1 MAKKLILVVDR
12 DDDFGEK
19 AGVQTP
25 VIGVDACIK
34 AATDL
39 AIADPEDSDVNAL
52 FAAINFYKE
61 RVSEGYDEEDFQVAL
76 ICGAARVGYESDHAL
91 VEEFETVL
99 EEVNPESV
107 VLVSDG
113 AEDEFIYPVISSR
126 VKIDNK
132 RKVFVKQAPG
142 VEGTLYILGK
152 YMKDPAK
159 KQRFLA
165 PIGYA
170 ILAISIVYLIAN
182 AIRANDLEEFFLMS
196 TGTLIL
202 FIVGAL
208 VLIYSYDIVDRL
220 NNSLKRLVNNAKGT
234 SGLVFIIVA
243 AILIVVAL
251 VMGFY
256 SLDTVYTYRD
266 TQRVLVFIANALW
279 PFLFAFMVYYFG
291 SVFVGYLSDGHVR
304 YGSIVGCLYIVGAGL
319 IITGFVDFLL
329 DYTDVYS
336 SSTNGSMIEFI
347 GGVLFLVGA
356 VFIRSRLARTAEEQV
371 Q

>member
-1 MAKKLILVVDR
+1 MARKLILVVDR

-19 AGVQTP
+19 AGVETP
-25 VIGVDACIK
+25 VVGVDACIK

-61 RVSEGYDEEDFQVAL
+61 REAEGCRDEFQVAL
-76 ICGAARVGYESDHAL
+76 ICGAHRVGYQSDTAL
-91 VEEFETVL
+91 VAELDKVL
-99 EEVNPESV
+99 EQENPDSV

-126 VKIDNK
+126 VHIDSK
-132 RKVFVKQAPG
+132 RKVYVKQAPG

-152 YMKDPAK
+152 YMRDPDK

-165 PIGYA
+165 PIGFA
-170 ILAISIVYLIAN
+170 ILAISVVYLIAN
-182 AIRANDLEEFFLMS
+182 ALMASDLEDYFLRS

-202 FIVGAL
+202 FIVGAV

-220 NNSLKRLVNNAKGT
+220 NNALKRLVNNAKGT

-243 AILIVVAL
+243 AVLVIAAI

-279 PFLFAFMVYYFG
+279 PFLFAFMVYHFG
-291 SVFVGYLSDGHVR
+291 SVFVGYVSDGHVR
-304 YGSIVGCLYIVGAGL
+304 FGSIVGCLYIVGAGL

-329 DYTDVYS
+329 DYTEVYS
-336 SSTNGSMIEFI
+336 VNTDYSIFEFI
-347 GGVLFLVGA
+347 GGILFLVGA
-356 VFIRSRLARTAEEQV
+356 VFIRARLARTAEEQV